1 LLPTEIAGSTNCRH
15 VRVRCFMKH
24 QPYLSLKNTTL
35 ARATSLNEKNVKHQK
50 KYKELFVKFKF
61 TDKQI
66 CSLDE
71 IGVMIVIQTHCSST
85 SWPEHESNK
94 LHILSSNRG

>member
-1 LLPTEIAGSTNCRH
+1 MPTEMAGSTNCRH

-24 QPYLSLKNTTL
+24 KPYLSLKNTIL

-50 KYKELFVKFKF
+50 IYKELLVKFKF

-66 CSLDE
+66 CSFDE
-71 IGVMIVIQTHCSST
+71 IGVMIVIHTHCSST
-85 SWPEHESNK
+85 SCPEHESSK
-94 LHILSSNRG
+94 LDILSSNRG

>member
-1 LLPTEIAGSTNCRH
+1 
-15 VRVRCFMKH
+15 MKH
-24 QPYLSLKNTTL
+24 HPYLSLKNTTL
-35 ARATSLNEKNVKHQK
+35 ARATSLNEKNVKRQK

-71 IGVMIVIQTHCSST
+71 IREMIVIQTHCSST

-94 LHILSSNRG
+94 LHLLSSNRG

>member
-1 LLPTEIAGSTNCRH
+1 
-15 VRVRCFMKH
+15 MKH

-35 ARATSLNEKNVKHQK
+35 TRATSLNEKHVKHQK
-50 KYKELFVKFKF
+50 KYKELLVKFKF

-71 IGVMIVIQTHCSST
+71 IDVMIVIQTHSSST
-85 SWPEHESNK
+85 SWPEHESSK
-94 LHILSSNRG
+94 LDILSSNRG

>member
-1 LLPTEIAGSTNCRH
+1 MAGSTIYRH

-35 ARATSLNEKNVKHQK
+35 VRASNWNEKNVKHQK
-50 KYKELFVKFKF
+50 KYKELLVKFKF

-66 CSLDE
+66 
-71 IGVMIVIQTHCSST
+71 MQ
-85 SWPEHESNK
+85 P
-94 LHILSSNRG
+94 